1 VQHGGVSQPSPLLA
15 VRQRAQALAGSGDL
29 AGARAALEHAVDA
42 GKGTLGEDDPDV
54 LATLH
59 QLARMHQQAD
69 DPSAARRVLE
79 EAYAA
84 GQWRLGDSD
93 PLMLEI
99 SFDLGVVAE
108 ELGNRHEARKAF
120 GRVAGTGAAV
130 LGADHWAVARARA
143 YLGDD
148 PAAVPTDG
156 PTQPP
161 VQPAPVQHSPIEHAP
176 VQQAPIQQRPSYHY
190 ALTEATVAQPVA
202 APPPPVQ
209 HIVPTRAGVSSPYEK
224 GEPYQKDQKRG
235 SVVFA
240 AIAAGL
246 AAVIAVVA
254 LVVVLANRGSGGDGE
269 NVPTLGGPPPTD
281 VRLDDN
287 GSAVRL
293 TWTDPA
299 DGKTTFLITGG
310 HPGEVLRPMGQVG
323 PGETSFDLQGLSAQ
337 LNYCFAIVAVY
348 STTKF
353 ASSPQTCTSRAPST
367 LPRQPK

>member
-1 VQHGGVSQPSPLLA
+1 
-15 VRQRAQALAGSGDL
+15 
-29 AGARAALEHAVDA
+29 
-42 GKGTLGEDDPDV
+42 
-54 LATLH
+54 
-59 QLARMHQQAD
+59 
-69 DPSAARRVLE
+69 
-79 EAYAA
+79 
-84 GQWRLGDSD
+84 
-93 PLMLEI
+93 
-99 SFDLGVVAE
+99 
-108 ELGNRHEARKAF
+108 
-120 GRVAGTGAAV
+120 VAGTGASV

-156 PTQPP
+156 PTQQPP
-161 VQPAPVQHSPIEHAP
+161 VQL
-176 VQQAPIQQRPSYHY
+176 APIQHVPIRQASIQQQPIHQAPSYHD
-190 ALTEATVAQPVA
+190 ALTEATVAQPIA

-209 HIVPTRAGVSSPYEK
+209 HIVPTQAGVSTPYEK
-224 GEPYQKDQKRG
+224 GEPYQKGQKRG
-235 SVVFA
+235 SVMVA

-254 LVVVLANRGSGGDGE
+254 LVFVLANRGSGGDGE

-293 TWTDPA
+293 TWIDPA
-299 DGKTTFLITGG
+299 HGKTTFLITGG

-323 PGETSFDLQGLSAQ
+323 PGDTSFDLQGLSAQ
-337 LNYCFAIVAVY
+337 LDYCFAIVAVY

-353 ASSPQTCTSRAPST
+353 ASSPQACTSRAPST

>member
-1 VQHGGVSQPSPLLA
+1 
-15 VRQRAQALAGSGDL
+15 
-29 AGARAALEHAVDA
+29 
-42 GKGTLGEDDPDV
+42 
-54 LATLH
+54 
-59 QLARMHQQAD
+59 
-69 DPSAARRVLE
+69 
-79 EAYAA
+79 
-84 GQWRLGDSD
+84 
-93 PLMLEI
+93 MLEI

-120 GRVAGTGAAV
+120 GRVAATGAAV
-130 LGADHWAVARARA
+130 LGTDHWAVARARA

-148 PAAVPTDG
+148 PAAVRVDG
-156 PTQPP
+156 PAQQP
-161 VQPAPVQHSPIEHAP
+161 Q
-176 VQQAPIQQRPSYHY
+176 VQQPPIQQGPMTPAPIPPQRVQQPPYPQTSYHD
-190 ALTEATVAQPVA
+190 ALTEATVAQPIA

-209 HIVPTRAGVSSPYEK
+209 HIVPTHAGVSTPYEK
-224 GEPYQKDQKRG
+224 GEPYQRDQKRG

-254 LVVVLANRGSGGDGE
+254 LVFVLANHATGDGE

-281 VRLDDN
+281 VRLDDS

-293 TWTDPA
+293 SWSDPA

-323 PGETSFDLQGLSAQ
+323 PGETSFDLQGLSTQ
-337 LNYCFAIVAVY
+337 LDYCFAIVAVY
-348 STTKF
+348 STSKF

-367 LPRQPK
+367 LPRQRK

>member
-1 VQHGGVSQPSPLLA
+1 MSQPSPLLA

-29 AGARAALEHAVDA
+29 AGARAVLEQAVDA
-42 GKGTLGEDDPDV
+42 GKSTLGEDDPDV
-54 LATLH
+54 LTTLH
-59 QLARMHQQAD
+59 QLARVHQQAD
-69 DPSAARRVLE
+69 DPSSARRVLE

-93 PLMLEI
+93 PLMVEI

-120 GRVAGTGAAV
+120 GRVAGTGASV

-148 PAAVPTDG
+148 PAAVRTDG
-156 PTQPP
+156 PPQPP
-161 VQPAPVQHSPIEHAP
+161 SVQPAPVQHAP
-176 VQQAPIQQRPSYHY
+176 VQQAPIQHQPIQQAPTQQAPSYHH
-190 ALTEATVAQPVA
+190 ALTEATVAQPFA

-209 HIVPTRAGVSSPYEK
+209 HIVPTQAGVSTPYEK
-224 GEPYQKDQKRG
+224 GEPYQRDQKRG

-240 AIAAGL
+240 AIVAGM

-254 LVVVLANRGSGGDGE
+254 LVFVLANRGSDGE

-337 LNYCFAIVAVY
+337 LDYCFAIVAVY
-348 STTKF
+348 STSKF